1 MSRSEYSFSSS
12 DGGIVSKRG
21 SHWPFGVIIIDL
33 GQIVVFSFYIATV
46 VVTISLGAAG
56 ETSVGTHDDA
66 KDEENCPTLSFQRK
80 LERPAMAY
88 GSDNVIAYACC

>member
-12 DGGIVSKRG
+12 DGEIVSKRG
-21 SHWPFGVIIIDL
+21 SHWPFKSSISAFRGWPSSFIIIT
-33 GQIVVFSFYIATV
+33 VFVA
-46 VVTISLGAAG
+46 ISLGAAG

-66 KDEENCPTLSFQRK
+66 KGEENCPTLLFQRK